1 MEINQNC
8 LSNYESNG
16 DEKWATKEKTVDDED
31 DIDGN
36 ENFDDPDNNIPLAA
50 VLDNAQ
56 NTFSDKN
63 TNLPH
68 HYQWRKMDTMHGDN
82 TFVQSFSDPPDEKR
96 RALQYFGE
104 FIADKIL
111 ETGEW
116 NKHLHYTKK
125 WQILKYKY
133 GRSIIF
139 YGHKSDNVNRKTTI
153 L

>member
-1 MEINQNC
+1 MEDIIGFFTDVNKAE
-8 LSNYESNG
+8 LRDRIVDESNDNEVSVNEEETVI
-16 DEKWATKEKTVDDED
+16 DETKIDDDVD
-31 DIDGN
+31 
-36 ENFDDPDNNIPLAA
+36 NIPLAA

-82 TFVQSFSDPPDEKR
+82 TFVQSFSDPPDQKR

-111 ETGEW
+111 ETGE
-116 NKHLHYTKK
+116 
-125 WQILKYKY
+125 
-133 GRSIIF
+133 
-139 YGHKSDNVNRKTTI
+139 
-153 L
+153 